1 MCGIV
6 GYIGTQAA
14 TDILMAGLEKLEYR
28 GYDSAG
34 VATVWEGGI
43 HCVRAKGKL
52 YNLRQKL
59 EEIANPAQIGIG
71 HTRWATHGKPEEYN
85 AHPHTDTRKRV
96 AVVQNGIIENYRQ
109 LREELQ
115 KRGHEFTSDTD
126 TEVIP
131 HLIAEFL
138 TNSPTPDSPLP
149 TPLLEAVRQAVNQLK
164 GAFAIAVICADYPD
178 ELIVARQQ
186 APLIIGFGQGEFFC
200 ASDTPA
206 IVPHTRAVLNLE
218 NGELARL
225 TPLGVEVYN
234 FAGDRLKKFPRTL
247 NWNPVQVEKQGFR
260 HFMLKE
266 IYEQPGVVRT
276 CLETYIND
284 DWHVDGRGEAA
295 DGAADGVTDGVTDLA
310 ADRLTDVMDGLTDVT
325 DEVTDLA
332 ADGVTDV
339 TDGVTDVGG
348 KLGEEMNNPFV
359 SSPAISKAASSSS
372 AANQP
377 PIKLG
382 IPNSL
387 YANLEQI
394 QILAC
399 GTSWHASLV
408 GKYLLEQLAGIPT
421 MVQYASEFRYAPS
434 PLMKNTLTIGVTQS
448 GETAD
453 TLAALEM
460 ERQRRMDLGAEYEV
474 KLLGITNRAESSLAH
489 LVTHIIETHA
499 GMEIGVAA
507 TKTFVTQLVAF
518 YCLAL
523 DLAYRR
529 KTLPLSKIAEIITG
543 LRQLPAQI
551 EIVLESQE
559 RYIEELAHDF
569 SETQDFIFIGR
580 GINFPIALEGALKLK
595 EISYIHAEGY
605 PAGEMKHGPIAL
617 LDAKVP
623 VVAIAMPGMV
633 YDKVLSNAQEAKARD
648 ARLIGVTPM
657 NDQEAAHVFDH
668 LLPVP
673 VVDELLSP
681 ILTVIPL
688 QLLAYHI
695 AARRGL
701 DVDQPRNLAKSVTV
715 E

>member
-6 GYIGTQAA
+6 GYIGTQTA
-14 TDILMAGLEKLEYR
+14 TEILLAGLEKLEYR

-34 VATVWEGGI
+34 IATVLEGEI

-52 YNLRQKL
+52 YNLREKL
-59 EEIANPAQIGIG
+59 EREVNPARIGIG

-85 AHPHTDTRKRV
+85 AHPHMDTAMRV
-96 AVVQNGIIENYRQ
+96 AVVQNGIIENYRE
-109 LREELQ
+109 LREEL
-115 KRGHEFTSDTD
+115 KERGHEFRSDTD

-131 HLIAEFL
+131 HLVAEFL
-138 TNSPTPDSPLP
+138 AHAKTVEPEHPNPFLD
-149 TPLLEAVRQAVNQLK
+149 AVRQAVNKLE

-186 APLIIGFGQGEFFC
+186 APISIGFGQGEFFC

-206 IVPHTRAVLNLE
+206 LVPHTRAVLTLE

-225 TPLGVEVYN
+225 TPLGVEVYS
-234 FAGDRLKKFPRTL
+234 FAGDRLKKYPRTL
-247 NWNPVQVEKQGFR
+247 NWNPVLVEKQGFR

-276 CLETYIND
+276 CLEAYLESNWNSADASQSPIN
-284 DWHVDGRGEAA
+284 
-295 DGAADGVTDGVTDLA
+295 L
-310 ADRLTDVMDGLTDVT
+310 GL
-325 DEVTDLA
+325 
-332 ADGVTDV
+332 
-339 TDGVTDVGG
+339 
-348 KLGEEMNNPFV
+348 
-359 SSPAISKAASSSS
+359 
-372 AANQP
+372 P
-377 PIKLG
+377 PE
-382 IPNSL
+382 L
-387 YANLEQI
+387 YSDLEQI

-399 GTSWHASLV
+399 GTSWHAGLV
-408 GKYLLEQLAGIPT
+408 GKYLLEQLAGVPT
-421 MVQYASEFRYAPS
+421 MVQYASEFRYAPA
-434 PLMKNTLTIGVTQS
+434 PLTANTLTIGVTQS

-460 ERQRRMDLGAEYEV
+460 EKHRRFGQLPKYEAR
-474 KLLGITNRAESSLAH
+474 LLGITNRPESSISNI
-489 LVTHIIETHA
+489 VDRIIDTHA
-499 GMEIGVAA
+499 GIEIGVAA
-507 TKTFVTQLVAF
+507 TKTFVSQLMAF
-518 YCLAL
+518 YALAL
-523 DLAYRR
+523 ELAWRR
-529 KTLPLSKIAEIITG
+529 QTLSASRMEEIVLG
-543 LRQLPAQI
+543 LRQLPAHI
-551 EIVLESQE
+551 ELVLESQE
-559 RYIEELAHDF
+559 RYIEELAHNF
-569 SETQDFIFIGR
+569 AETQDFIFLGR
-580 GINFPIALEGALKLK
+580 GINYPIALEGALKLK

-623 VVAIAMPGMV
+623 VVAIAMPGTV
-633 YDKVLSNAQEAKARD
+633 YEKVLSNAQEAKARD

-657 NDQEAAHVFDH
+657 NEHEAAETFDD

-673 VVDELLSP
+673 HVEELLSP